1 MKRFVLIV
9 AGTFSVILGVIGI
22 FVPILPT
29 VPFLLLAAY
38 CYGKSSEKFYNW
50 LITNRWFGKIIRN
63 YKEGKGVPVQVKI
76 YSVVFLWIAVGYS
89 SIFAV
94 NSQIMKIMLILVGI
108 AVTVHLMMLKSY
120 RESR

>member
-1 MKRFVLIV
+1 M
-9 AGTFSVILGVIGI
+9 
-22 FVPILPT
+22 
-29 VPFLLLAAY
+29 
-38 CYGKSSEKFYNW
+38 
-50 LITNRWFGKIIRN
+50 
-63 YKEGKGVPVQVKI
+63 KI